1 MCCPFVCRE
10 NTAGPRAIKGAQ
22 HAQGFGIW
30 SWWYW
35 IALFTGQ
42 GASAGKKQVT
52 SPIEIKTRLVQNMIP
67 PCWAFSFHRHPVDK
81 KKIHLDT
88 IQISKV
94 TISHRLQW
102 VHPGPPQRWHCQE
115 INNAF
120 PRLGFGHSVLFRSY
134 CFSSDYFWTQII
146 VSGRHNSGILLR
158 RCSGECWRAGM
169 LFSIQTQ
176 SPHTLP
182 WVSPTT
188 REYRSAFQ
196 CTPQRILLCFK
207 RRGRT
212 SWTYLRKLKIRR

>member
-10 NTAGPRAIKGAQ
+10 NTAGPRDIKGEQ

-30 SWWYW
+30 SWWSW

-42 GASAGKKQVT
+42 GASAGKKQAT

-81 KKIHLDT
+81 KKIHQDT

-94 TISHRLQW
+94 TISHILQW
-102 VHPGPPQRWHCQE
+102 VRPGPPQRWHCQE

-120 PRLGFGHSVLFRSY
+120 PRLGFDHSVLFRSY

-169 LFSIQTQ
+169 LLASRHKAHTP
-176 SPHTLP
+176 SPG
-182 WVSPTT
+182 SPQQPGNIDQLFNVHP
-188 REYRSAFQ
+188 REFF
-196 CTPQRILLCFK
+196 CVV
-207 RRGRT
+207 RGEEGQVEHIWE
-212 SWTYLRKLKIRR
+212 S